1 MSLVVTV
8 KGSEGIAVA
17 ADSRVTLQAQGFPST
32 FDNATKLL
40 AFENPHNWVSAVV
53 CGTATIGGRTHHS
66 QMLEFEATLGQSR
79 LSVHEYAQRLSNFF
93 QNKWIASGQ
102 SLGADDAEFIVC
114 GYDVGSIYGSVY
126 RFRVPNSPSP
136 VEVNAGVV
144 GLTWGGQYSVINRI
158 LRGYDTKLLDLLQR
172 DFSFSAEQIE
182 SLRQILSSDIHL
194 RIPLDTL
201 ALQDCV
207 DLSTFLIRTT
217 IEAQSL
223 STDLRG
229 VGGAI
234 DVATLTQADGFKWVN
249 RKQIQGG

>member
-8 KGSEGIAVA
+8 KGSEGIVLA

-40 AFENPHNWVSAVV
+40 AFDNPHNWVSAVI
-53 CGTATIGGRTHHS
+53 CGTATIGGRTHYS
-66 QMLEFEATLGQSR
+66 QMQEFETTLGQLR
-79 LSVHEYAQRLSNFF
+79 LTVREYAQRLSDFF
-93 QNKWIASGQ
+93 QNKWVASGQ

-114 GYDVGSIYGSVY
+114 GYDVGSIHGSVY

-136 VEVNAGVV
+136 VEVNDRV

-158 LRGYDTKLLDLLQR
+158 LRGYDTKLLDLLR
-172 DFSFSAEQIE
+172 TDFSFSAEQIE
-182 SLRQILSSDIHL
+182 SLRQLLSSEIHL